1 MGSVASCVTGYEH
14 QSPTSVVWQTHPFH
28 AVCRRDL
35 AEHCVV
41 VEDRGVRGI
50 GELGVV
56 SGGTEVTVAR
66 CQKDKERGVRN
77 FVTYVFPAA
86 LAITLRPDP
95 EGAVPVEVVVVVG
108 LLEVVVVFVV
118 VGPVGAFEVVG
129 AGRH

>member
-1 MGSVASCVTGYEH
+1 MKVPWVGSVASCVTGYER

-56 SGGTEVTVAR
+56 SGGTEVKLASGLGDRLQFHGRCGAR
-66 CQKDKERGVRN
+66 
-77 FVTYVFPAA
+77 AA
-86 LAITLRPDP
+86 STG
-95 EGAVPVEVVVVVG
+95 GASRR
-108 LLEVVVVFVV
+108 L
-118 VGPVGAFEVVG
+118 
-129 AGRH
+129 

>member
-1 MGSVASCVTGYEH
+1 M
-14 QSPTSVVWQTHPFH
+14 
-28 AVCRRDL
+28 
-35 AEHCVV
+35 
-41 VEDRGVRGI
+41 
-50 GELGVV
+50 
-56 SGGTEVTVAR
+56 
-66 CQKDKERGVRN
+66 
-77 FVTYVFPAA
+77 TYVFPAA